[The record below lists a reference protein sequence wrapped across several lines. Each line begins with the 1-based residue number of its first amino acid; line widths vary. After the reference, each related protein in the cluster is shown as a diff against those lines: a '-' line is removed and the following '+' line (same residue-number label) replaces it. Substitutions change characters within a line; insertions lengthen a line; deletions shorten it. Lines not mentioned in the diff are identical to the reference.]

1 MDVGVVLLVAFFG
14 WLAWMALKPRKGPV
28 MVCPTCGHHGETA
41 TRTKGSM
48 AIEIVLWLLFI
59 VPGVIYSLWRLSTR
73 RAVCAQC
80 GAETLVPPTSTVGQ
94 RVLAGAVTR
103 PAAEKAEP

>member
-1 MDVGVVLLVAFFG
+1 MDVGIVFLVVVFGAF
-14 WLAWMALKPRKGPV
+14 AWWALKPKKGPV
-28 MVCPTCGHHGETA
+28 MVCPTCEHHGPA
-41 TRTKGSM
+41 AYRTKGSM

-59 VPGVIYSLWRLSTR
+59 VPGLIYSLWRPSTR

-80 GAETLVPPTSTVGQ
+80 GAETLVPPNSPVGQ

>member
-1 MDVGVVLLVAFFG
+1 MTKQLICTACGTIG
-14 WLAWMALKPRKGPV
+14 KPRTV
-28 MVCPTCGHHGETA
+28 
-41 TRTKGSM
+41 TRGSIF
-48 AIEIVLWLLFI
+48 IEIVLWLLFI
-59 VPGVIYSLWRLSTR
+59 VPGLIYSLWRPSTR

-80 GAETLVPPTSTVGQ
+80 GAETLVPPNSPVGQ